1 MAERTGEPGS
11 GCSDRRHLE
20 YGFVAGDQVTAGRQ
34 RAGAEPQETG
44 RLLVRT
50 VAVPDPGDL
59 LERIPQPDVVAWVH
73 HGAGLAGWGEAVRV
87 TLPAGEDRFTA
98 GEKWL
103 RSVFDAADVD
113 DQVRVRGSGP
123 VAFGTFTFDAS
134 SDGSVLIVP
143 RVVLGRDGRGQAWL
157 TQGDRAGRPPPWGAA
172 PQTALRGRPAAGAA
186 LAGGQSGRG
195 AWEEAVA
202 EAVAAIKAGGLR
214 KVVLARDVF
223 GTAAE
228 PIDAR
233 VLLGRLATRYPDCFT
248 FACDGMI
255 GATPELLVRREG
267 REVSALVLGGTCR
280 AARTRPRRGA
290 WCRTAGLGQEQRG
303 TRLRGRLDTRC
314 APAAVRDARGRCAS
328 GVAEVPEPAASR
340 HPGPRHADRRRDTE
354 ISAGPGRGHAPA
366 GRRLRDPDRRRARV
380 HPRARAH
387 GPGAF
392 AGPVG
397 WMDAEGNGEWGI
409 AIRCAQLS
417 GRTARLFAG
426 CGIVA
431 GSQPAAELA
440 ETLVKL
446 QPMRGALEGRGWYPP
461 RSDQMIFIPNGPGS
475 CPSPDPLGR

>member
-1 MAERTGEPGS
+1 MRVLSRRERSGS
-11 GCSDRRHLE
+11 GRL
-20 YGFVAGDQVTAGRQ
+20 FVQ
-34 RAGAEPQETG
+34 
-44 RLLVRT
+44 T
-50 VAVPDPGDL
+50 VAVPDPENL
-59 LERIPQPDVVAWVH
+59 LDRIPQPDVVAWVH

-134 SDGSVLIVP
+134 CDGSVLIVP

-157 TQGDRAGRPPPWGAA
+157 TRVAEQGEPASPDPGWPA
-172 PQTALRGRPAAGAA
+172 PADSG
-186 LAGGQSGRG
+186 LAEPTGLSWQEGSLPGPR
-195 AWEEAVA
+195 WEQAVA

-223 GTAAE
+223 GTADE

-233 VLLGRLATRYPDCFT
+233 VLLRRLAARYPDCFT

-255 GATPELLVRREG
+255 GATPELLVSRDG
-267 REVSALVLGGTCR
+267 HQVSALVLGGTL
-280 AARTRPRRGA
+280 PRGA
-290 WCRTAGLGQEQRG
+290 DPAHDDALGAELLASAKNNEEHAYAVESIREALRPLCAVLDVEARPALLKFPNLQHLGTRVRG
-303 TRLRGRLDTRC
+303 TLASGGTPKSAL
-314 APAAVRDARGRCAS
+314 ALAAAVHPPAAVCGTPT
-328 GVAEVPEPAASR
+328 GAALELIR
-340 HPGPRHADRRRDTE
+340 ELEHMDRERY
-354 ISAGPGRGHAPA
+354 
-366 GRRLRDPDRRRARV
+366 
-380 HPRARAH
+380 
-387 GPGAF
+387 

-397 WMDAEGNGEWGI
+397 WIDAEGNGEWGI

-431 GSQPAAELA
+431 ASQPAAELA

-446 QPMRGALEGRGWYPP
+446 QPMCDALESRG
-461 RSDQMIFIPNGPGS
+461 
-475 CPSPDPLGR
+475 

>member
-1 MAERTGEPGS
+1 MRVLSRRERNGS
-11 GCSDRRHLE
+11 
-20 YGFVAGDQVTAGRQ
+20 
-34 RAGAEPQETG
+34 G

-50 VAVPDPGDL
+50 VAVPDPGGL

-73 HGAGLAGWGEAVRV
+73 HGAGLAGWGEALRV

-103 RSVFDAADVD
+103 RSVFDAANVD
-113 DQVRVRGSGP
+113 DQVRARGSGL

-143 RVVLGRDGRGQAWL
+143 RMVLGRDGTGQAWL
-157 TQGDRAGRPPPWGAA
+157 TTVTEPGEAA
-172 PQTALRGRPAAGAA
+172 SQATGWPLPVNTGLTEPTSLSWQEGSLPGPR
-186 LAGGQSGRG
+186 
-195 AWEEAVA
+195 WEQAVA

-223 GTAAE
+223 ATAAE

-233 VLLGRLATRYPDCFT
+233 VLLSRLAARYPDCFT
-248 FACDGMI
+248 FACDGMV
-255 GATPELLVRREG
+255 GATPELLVSRDG
-267 REVSALVLGGTCR
+267 DQVSALVLGGTL
-280 AARTRPRRGA
+280 PRGA
-290 WCRTAGLGQEQRG
+290 DQAEDEALGAELLASAKNNEEHAYAVVSIREALEPLCETLEVEARPALLKFPNLQHLGTRVRG
-303 TRLRGRLDTRC
+303 TLAGGGTPKSAL
-314 APAAVRDARGRCAS
+314 ALAAAVHPPAAVCGTPTGTALELIR
-328 GVAEVPEPAASR
+328 ELE
-340 HPGPRHADRRRDTE
+340 HMDRERY
-354 ISAGPGRGHAPA
+354 
-366 GRRLRDPDRRRARV
+366 
-380 HPRARAH
+380 
-387 GPGAF
+387 

-431 GSQPAAELA
+431 GSQPPAELA

-446 QPMRGALEGRGWYPP
+446 QPMRGALEGRG
-461 RSDQMIFIPNGPGS
+461 
-475 CPSPDPLGR
+475 

>member
-1 MAERTGEPGS
+1 MRGLS
-11 GCSDRRHLE
+11 R
-20 YGFVAGDQVTAGRQ
+20 
-34 RAGAEPQETG
+34 QETG

-73 HGAGLAGWGEAVRV
+73 HGAGLVGWGEAVRV

-98 GEKWL
+98 AEKWL

-113 DQVRVRGSGP
+113 DRVRVRGSGP

-157 TQGDRAGRPPPWGAA
+157 T
-172 PQTALRGRPAAGAA
+172 TALAPGDDSAEPPAP
-186 LAGGQSGRG
+186 GGTQPSGPPLIRWHEG
-195 AWEEAVA
+195 SLDEPRWEQAVA
-202 EAVAAIKAGGLR
+202 VAVAAIKAGGLR

-233 VLLGRLATRYPDCFT
+233 VLLRRLAARYPDCFT

-267 REVSALVLGGTCR
+267 WEVSALVLGGTL
-280 AARTRPRRGA
+280 PRGA
-290 WCRTAGLGQEQRG
+290 DSAQDEALGAELLASAKNNEEHAYAVDSIREALQPLCETLEVEARPAVLKFPNLQHLGTRVRG
-303 TRLRGRLDTRC
+303 TLAGGGTPKSAL
-314 APAAVRDARGRCAS
+314 ALAAAVHPPAAVCGTPT
-328 GVAEVPEPAASR
+328 GAALDLIR
-340 HPGPRHADRRRDTE
+340 ELEQMDRERY
-354 ISAGPGRGHAPA
+354 
-366 GRRLRDPDRRRARV
+366 
-380 HPRARAH
+380 
-387 GPGAF
+387 

-397 WMDAEGNGEWGI
+397 WIDAEGNGEWGI

-446 QPMRGALEGRGWYPP
+446 QPMRGALEG
-461 RSDQMIFIPNGPGS
+461 
-475 CPSPDPLGR
+475 

>member
-1 MAERTGEPGS
+1 MLSRQERQGS
-11 GCSDRRHLE
+11 
-20 YGFVAGDQVTAGRQ
+20 
-34 RAGAEPQETG
+34 G

-87 TLPAGEDRFTA
+87 TLPAGDDRFTA

-103 RSVFDAADVD
+103 RSVFDAAEVD

-143 RVVLGRDGRGQAWL
+143 RTVLGRDGRGRAWL
-157 TQGDRAGRPPPWGAA
+157 TTVTERAEVPATWPLPAHPGLAA
-172 PQTALRGRPAAGAA
+172 PMGLSWREGSLPGPR
-186 LAGGQSGRG
+186 
-195 AWEEAVA
+195 WEQAVA

-223 GTAAE
+223 ATAEE
-228 PIDAR
+228 PLDAR
-233 VLLGRLATRYPDCFT
+233 VLLRRLADRYPDCFT

-255 GATPELLVRREG
+255 GATPELLVRRAG
-267 REVSALVLGGTCR
+267 NQVSALVLGGTL
-280 AARTRPRRGA
+280 PRGA
-290 WCRTAGLGQEQRG
+290 DPVQDQALGEELLASAKNNEEHAYAVDSIREALGPLCQALDVEARPSLLKFPNLQHLGTQVRG
-303 TRLRGRLDTRC
+303 TLADGETPRSALAL
-314 APAAVRDARGRCAS
+314 AAAVHPPAAVCGTPP
-328 GVAEVPEPAASR
+328 GVALEVIRDLE
-340 HPGPRHADRRRDTE
+340 HMDRERY
-354 ISAGPGRGHAPA
+354 
-366 GRRLRDPDRRRARV
+366 
-380 HPRARAH
+380 
-387 GPGAF
+387 

-397 WMDAEGNGEWGI
+397 WVDADGNGEWGI
-409 AIRCAQLS
+409 ALRCGQLS

-431 GSQPAAELA
+431 GSEPAAELA

-446 QPMRGALEGRGWYPP
+446 QPMRGALEG
-461 RSDQMIFIPNGPGS
+461 
-475 CPSPDPLGR
+475 

>member
-1 MAERTGEPGS
+1 VRGLSRQERYGS
-11 GCSDRRHLE
+11 E
-20 YGFVAGDQVTAGRQ
+20 
-34 RAGAEPQETG
+34 

-98 GEKWL
+98 AEKWL

-113 DQVRVRGSGP
+113 DRVRVRGSGP

-157 TQGDRAGRPPPWGAA
+157 TTVAEPGSADSDRADPGGRPPGTSHARGGATL
-172 PQTALRGRPAAGAA
+172 PDPPGDIRWHEGSLDGPR
-186 LAGGQSGRG
+186 
-195 AWEEAVA
+195 WEQAVA
-202 EAVAAIKAGGLR
+202 VAVAAIKAGGLR

-223 GTAAE
+223 GTAAK

-233 VLLGRLATRYPDCFT
+233 VLLRRLAVRYPDCFT

-267 REVSALVLGGTCR
+267 REVSALVLGGTL
-280 AARTRPRRGA
+280 P
-290 WCRTAGLGQEQRG
+290 RG
-303 TRLRGRLDTRC
+303 TDPAQDEALGAELLASAKNNEEHAYAVVSIREALQPLCETLEVEARPAVMKFPNLQHLGTRVRGTLAAGGTPKS
-314 APAAVRDARGRCAS
+314 ALALAAAAHPPAAVCGTPT
-328 GVAEVPEPAASR
+328 GAALDLIR
-340 HPGPRHADRRRDTE
+340 ELEHMDRERY
-354 ISAGPGRGHAPA
+354 
-366 GRRLRDPDRRRARV
+366 
-380 HPRARAH
+380 
-387 GPGAF
+387 

-397 WMDAEGNGEWGI
+397 WIDAEGNGEWGI

-446 QPMRGALEGRGWYPP
+446 QPMRGALEG
-461 RSDQMIFIPNGPGS
+461 
-475 CPSPDPLGR
+475 

>member
-1 MAERTGEPGS
+1 MRVLSRQERQGS
-11 GCSDRRHLE
+11 
-20 YGFVAGDQVTAGRQ
+20 
-34 RAGAEPQETG
+34 G

-87 TLPAGEDRFTA
+87 TLPAGDDRFTA

-103 RSVFDAADVD
+103 RSVFDAAEVD

-143 RVVLGRDGRGQAWL
+143 RTVLGRDGRGRAWL
-157 TQGDRAGRPPPWGAA
+157 TTVTERAEVPATWPLPAHPGLAA
-172 PQTALRGRPAAGAA
+172 PMGLSWREGSLPGPR
-186 LAGGQSGRG
+186 
-195 AWEEAVA
+195 WEQAVA

-223 GTAAE
+223 ATAEE
-228 PIDAR
+228 PLDAR
-233 VLLGRLATRYPDCFT
+233 VLLRRLADRYPDCFT

-255 GATPELLVRREG
+255 GATPELLVRRAG
-267 REVSALVLGGTCR
+267 NQVSALVLGGTL
-280 AARTRPRRGA
+280 PRGA
-290 WCRTAGLGQEQRG
+290 DPVQDQALGEELLASAKNNEEHAYAVDSIREALGPLCQALDVEARPSLLKFPNLQHLGTQVRG
-303 TRLRGRLDTRC
+303 TLADGMTSRSALAL
-314 APAAVRDARGRCAS
+314 AAAVHPPAAVCGTPP
-328 GVAEVPEPAASR
+328 GVALELIRDLE
-340 HPGPRHADRRRDTE
+340 HMDRERY
-354 ISAGPGRGHAPA
+354 
-366 GRRLRDPDRRRARV
+366 
-380 HPRARAH
+380 
-387 GPGAF
+387 

-397 WMDAEGNGEWGI
+397 WVDADGNGEWGI
-409 AIRCAQLS
+409 ALRCGQLS

-431 GSQPAAELA
+431 GSEPAAELA

-446 QPMRGALEGRGWYPP
+446 QPMRGALEG
-461 RSDQMIFIPNGPGS
+461 
-475 CPSPDPLGR
+475 

>member
-1 MAERTGEPGS
+1 MRVLSRRERDGS
-11 GCSDRRHLE
+11 GR
-20 YGFVAGDQVTAGRQ
+20 V
-34 RAGAEPQETG
+34 
-44 RLLVRT
+44 LVRT
-50 VAVPDPGDL
+50 VAVPDSGDL

-73 HGAGLAGWGEAVRV
+73 HGAGLAGWGEALRV
-87 TLPAGEDRFTA
+87 TLPAGDDRFTA

-134 SDGSVLIVP
+134 SDGSVLVVP
-143 RVVLGRDGRGQAWL
+143 SVVLGRDGRGQAWL
-157 TQGDRAGRPPPWGAA
+157 TSVTEPGEPAGPGPGWPLRADLGLAEPTGLSWREGSLDGA
-172 PQTALRGRPAAGAA
+172 R
-186 LAGGQSGRG
+186 
-195 AWEEAVA
+195 WELAVA

-233 VLLGRLATRYPDCFT
+233 VLLRRLAARYPDCFT

-267 REVSALVLGGTCR
+267 QEVSALVLGGTLPRSTDPAQDEALGAELLASAKNNEEHAYAVDSIREALQPLCETLEVE
-280 AARTRPRRGA
+280 ARPALLKFPNLQHLGTRV
-290 WCRTAGLGQEQRG
+290 RG
-303 TRLRGRLDTRC
+303 TLADGGTPKSAL
-314 APAAVRDARGRCAS
+314 ALAAAVHPPAAVCGTPT
-328 GVAEVPEPAASR
+328 GAALELIR
-340 HPGPRHADRRRDTE
+340 ELEHMDRERY
-354 ISAGPGRGHAPA
+354 
-366 GRRLRDPDRRRARV
+366 
-380 HPRARAH
+380 
-387 GPGAF
+387 

-397 WMDAEGNGEWGI
+397 WMDAQGNGEWGI

-431 GSQPAAELA
+431 GSEPAAELA
-440 ETLVKL
+440 ETLVKF
-446 QPMRGALEGRGWYPP
+446 QPMRGALE
-461 RSDQMIFIPNGPGS
+461 SPG
-475 CPSPDPLGR
+475 